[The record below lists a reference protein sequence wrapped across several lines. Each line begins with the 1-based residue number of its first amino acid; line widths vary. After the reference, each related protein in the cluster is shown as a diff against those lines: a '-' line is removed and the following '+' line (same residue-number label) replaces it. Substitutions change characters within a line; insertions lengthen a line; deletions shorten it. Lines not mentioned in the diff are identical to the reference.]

1 MPKKTP
7 VSEPAPLDRLLHLRL
22 PGQMPASREIS
33 AHLRALIKSGQ
44 LIPGTKI
51 PSTKSLATAWG
62 VFPNTVKLGLD
73 PLVKEGLIDRRQN
86 RGTYVLDQS
95 TAIRRIGI
103 YENFGSIAA
112 NDRDFLVS
120 LQVELANL
128 LEKTG
133 AELKVWVDSRA
144 NPDSLPKNLLDACD
158 KREIDGV
165 VTSHPSEK
173 ILSSLL
179 KLPVPVSALTSFG
192 ACPGR
197 VVFKYR
203 DLVESAVARLAERG
217 ARRIAVISNILPET
231 STEPA
236 NPQDVSRFYEIF
248 KAAVAG
254 AGLKTRSS
262 WCIRPSSP
270 KQVANVELFG
280 YERMK
285 RLWQQKEL
293 PDGLFMFPHT
303 AARGC
308 LTALM
313 ELGVAVPTELKVVSH
328 GNIETPILT
337 PYPVDWITSSSR
349 LIVEA
354 MLQQIQRALAGSPVK
369 PVSLAHKSSWSDSS
383 PPVS

>member
-1 MPKKTP
+1 
-7 VSEPAPLDRLLHLRL
+7 
-22 PGQMPASREIS
+22 MPASREIA
-33 AHLRALIKSGQ
+33 AHVRALIKSNQ
-44 LIPGTKI
+44 LIPGTRI
-51 PSTKSLATAWG
+51 PSTQSLATAWG
-62 VFPNTVKLGLD
+62 VFPNTVQLGLD
-73 PLVKEGLIDRRQN
+73 PLVKEGLIDRRQH
-86 RGTYVLDQS
+86 RGTFVLDRCS
-95 TAIRRIGI
+95 VIRRIGI
-103 YENFGSIAA
+103 YENFGAIAA

-133 AELKVWVDSRA
+133 AELKVWIDNRTR
-144 NPDSLPKNLLDACD
+144 PDSLPKNLLDACE

-165 VTSHPSEK
+165 LSSQPSEE

-179 KLPVPVSALTSFG
+179 KLPVPVSILTNNG

-197 VVFKYR
+197 VNFKYR
-203 DLVESAVARLAERG
+203 DIVENAVARLAERG

-231 STEPA
+231 TPEHA
-236 NPQDVSRFYEIF
+236 NPQDVSRFYENF

-254 AGLKTRSS
+254 AGLRTQSS

-270 KQVANVELFG
+270 KQVANLELFG
-280 YERMK
+280 YRGMK
-285 RLWQQKEL
+285 RLWQKKEH
-293 PDGLFMFPHT
+293 PDGLFIFPHN

-313 ELGVAVPTELKVVSH
+313 ELGVAVPAELKVVSH

-354 MLQQIQRALAGSPVK
+354 MLQQIQRALAGKPVK
-369 PVSLAHKSSWSDSS
+369 PISLRHKPSW
-383 PPVS
+383 